1 MNFCVLISRSD
12 IAEQS
17 GDVSQSVSGPTFMR
31 FFFFFFFSFF
41 FGLACVCCISIR
53 MQLSWSYALLA
64 YEIDS
69 ITVPGETVAILSFM
83 WREV

>member
-31 FFFFFFFSFF
+31 LILFLFLFW
-41 FGLACVCCISIR
+41 FGMHMLHFHNDATIVVVCTSS
-53 MQLSWSYALLA
+53 L
-64 YEIDS
+64 
-69 ITVPGETVAILSFM
+69 
-83 WREV
+83 